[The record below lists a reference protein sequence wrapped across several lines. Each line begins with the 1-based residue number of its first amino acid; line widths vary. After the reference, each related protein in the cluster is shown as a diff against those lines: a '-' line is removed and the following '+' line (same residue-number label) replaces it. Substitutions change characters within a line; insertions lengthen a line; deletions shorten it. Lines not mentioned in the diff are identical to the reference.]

1 MKFHSLMITK
11 NGVVMI
17 QYHNNLNKIAL
28 SNFNQRELSI
38 FFTACS
44 IMKDKGISEV
54 NVTFSEL
61 EKIIG
66 ISFKDKNELVQYLQN
81 LSSKLLN
88 LTTNIEHDGVYISFV
103 LFKTF
108 VIDTNKNILTM
119 KVNEDFSYILN
130 DLTKNFTL
138 FELQEFNN
146 LDSVYSKNLYRLL
159 KQFKTTG
166 IFKIE
171 MSEFR
176 RLLDIPSKYRM
187 CDINKRILSP
197 AMNEVSNYFTSLKL
211 NKIKEGRSIK
221 YLEFTFNKERKSTKH
236 EEHTIDISAN
246 IKFIEGIELS
256 KSDILCPKCGKPL
269 VLLTK
274 KDGNT
279 FWGHP
284 DYNAHK
290 DNCKQSYS
298 TKDDI
303 EIDRENRLKL
313 LEDEKNR
320 SNIEVEVKDLI
331 DQHKDIVKLV
341 DLNQEFLYIEQVE
354 KKDLFQN
361 NPVVKIKINSNTIA
375 IVKQCIDEWS

>member
-1 MKFHSLMITK
+1 MNFHSLMITK

-81 LSSKLLN
+81 LSNKLLN
-88 LTTNIEHDGVYISFV
+88 LTTNIENDGVYISFV

-108 VIDTNKNILTM
+108 VIDTNKNLLTM

-146 LDSVYSKNLYRLL
+146 LESVYSKNLYRLL

-197 AMNEVSNYFTSLKL
+197 AMNEVSRYFTSLKL

-221 YLEFTFNKERKSTKH
+221 YLEFTFNKEKKSTKQ
-236 EEHTIDISAN
+236 EDNTIDISAN
-246 IKFIEGIELS
+246 IKTTEVIEQR
-256 KSDILCPKCGKPL
+256 KSDVLCPKCGKPL
-269 VLLTK
+269 VLLYNK
-274 KDGNT
+274 NGDT
-279 FWGHP
+279 FWGHA
-284 DYNAHK
+284 DYLVNT
-290 DNCKQSYS
+290 CKETYS
-298 TKDDI
+298 TKEEI
-303 EIDRENRLKL
+303 ETIKEQRAEL
-313 LEDEKNR
+313 LEDEADRAKFEQ
-320 SNIEVEVKDLI
+320 EVTELI
-331 DQHKDIVKLV
+331 DQHKDVVKLSGFEKRYV
-341 DLNQEFLYIEQVE
+341 CIEQI
-354 KKDLFQN
+354 KQQDLFYQ
-361 NPVVKIKINSNTIA
+361 NPVIRIKIDKNA
-375 IVKQCIDEWS
+375 INLIKSCIEEWS

>member
-1 MKFHSLMITK
+1 MNFHSLMITK

-81 LSSKLLN
+81 LSNKLLN
-88 LTTNIEHDGVYISFV
+88 LTTNIENDGVYISFV

-108 VIDTNKNILTM
+108 VIDTNKNLLTM

-146 LDSVYSKNLYRLL
+146 LESVYSKNLYRLL

-197 AMNEVSNYFTSLKL
+197 AMNEVSRYFTSLKL

-221 YLEFTFNKERKSTKH
+221 YLEFTFNKEKKSTKQ
-236 EEHTIDISAN
+236 EDNTIDISAN
-246 IKFIEGIELS
+246 IKTTEVMEQR
-256 KSDILCPKCGKPL
+256 KSDVLCPKCGKPL
-269 VLLTK
+269 VLLYNK
-274 KDGNT
+274 NGDT
-279 FWGHP
+279 FWGHA
-284 DYNAHK
+284 DYLVNT
-290 DNCKQSYS
+290 CKETYS
-298 TKDDI
+298 TKEEI
-303 EIDRENRLKL
+303 ETIKEQRAVL
-313 LEDEKNR
+313 LEDEADRAKFEQ
-320 SNIEVEVKDLI
+320 EVTELI
-331 DQHKDIVKLV
+331 DQHKDIVNLISFEKRYV
-341 DLNQEFLYIEQVE
+341 CIEQIEQQDLFYRNPVMRIKIDRDAIDTIKKYIE
-354 KKDLFQN
+354 
-361 NPVVKIKINSNTIA
+361 
-375 IVKQCIDEWS
+375 EWSK

>member
-1 MKFHSLMITK
+1 MNFHSLMITK

-81 LSSKLLN
+81 LSNKLLN
-88 LTTNIEHDGVYISFV
+88 LTTNIENDGVYISFV

-108 VIDTNKNILTM
+108 VIDTNKNLLTM

-146 LDSVYSKNLYRLL
+146 LESVYSKNLYRLL

-197 AMNEVSNYFTSLKL
+197 AMNEVSRYFTSLKL

-221 YLEFTFNKERKSTKH
+221 YLEFTFNKEKKSIKQ
-236 EEHTIDISAN
+236 EDNTIDISAN
-246 IKFIEGIELS
+246 IKTTEVIEQR
-256 KSDILCPKCGKPL
+256 KSDVLCPKCGKPL
-269 VLLTK
+269 VLLYNK
-274 KDGNT
+274 NGDT
-279 FWGHP
+279 FWGHA
-284 DYNAHK
+284 DYLVNT
-290 DNCKQSYS
+290 CKETYS
-298 TKDDI
+298 TKEEI
-303 EIDRENRLKL
+303 ETIKEQRAEL
-313 LEDEKNR
+313 LEDEADRAKF
-320 SNIEVEVKDLI
+320 EQEVKELI
-331 DQHKDIVKLV
+331 NQHKDIVNLIDIDKRYV
-341 DLNQEFLYIEQVE
+341 CIEQIE
-354 KKDLFQN
+354 QQDLFYR
-361 NPVVKIKINSNTIA
+361 NPVIQIKINRNAIDTIKEY
-375 IVKQCIDEWS
+375 IEKWSK

>member
-1 MKFHSLMITK
+1 MNFHSLMITK

-81 LSSKLLN
+81 LSNKLLN
-88 LTTNIEHDGVYISFV
+88 LTTNIENDGVYISFV

-108 VIDTNKNILTM
+108 VIDTNKNLLTM

-146 LDSVYSKNLYRLL
+146 LESVYSKNLYRLL

-197 AMNEVSNYFTSLKL
+197 AMNEVSRYFTSLKL

-221 YLEFTFNKERKSTKH
+221 YLEFTFNKEKKSTKQ
-236 EEHTIDISAN
+236 EDNTIDISAN
-246 IKFIEGIELS
+246 IKTTEVIEQR
-256 KSDILCPKCGKPL
+256 KSDVLCPKCGKPL
-269 VLLTK
+269 VLLYNK
-274 KDGNT
+274 NGDT
-279 FWGHP
+279 FWGHA
-284 DYNAHK
+284 DYLVNT
-290 DNCKQSYS
+290 CKETYS
-298 TKDDI
+298 TKEEI
-303 EIDRENRLKL
+303 ETIKEQRAEL
-313 LEDEKNR
+313 LEDEADRAKF
-320 SNIEVEVKDLI
+320 EQEVKELI
-331 DQHKDIVKLV
+331 NQHKDIVNLIDIDKRYV
-341 DLNQEFLYIEQVE
+341 CIEQIE
-354 KKDLFQN
+354 QQDLFYR
-361 NPVVKIKINSNTIA
+361 NPVIQIKINRNAIDTIKEY
-375 IVKQCIDEWS
+375 IEKWSK

>member
-1 MKFHSLMITK
+1 MNFHSLMITK

-81 LSSKLLN
+81 LSNKLLN
-88 LTTNIEHDGVYISFV
+88 LTTNIENDGVYISFV

-108 VIDTNKNILTM
+108 VIDTNKNLLTM

-146 LDSVYSKNLYRLL
+146 LESVYSKNLYRLL

-197 AMNEVSNYFTSLKL
+197 AMNEVSGYFTSLKL

-221 YLEFTFNKERKSTKH
+221 YLEFTFNKEKKSTKQ
-236 EEHTIDISAN
+236 EDNTIDISAN
-246 IKFIEGIELS
+246 IKTTEVIEQR
-256 KSDILCPKCGKPL
+256 KSDVLCPKCGKPL
-269 VLLTK
+269 VLLYNK
-274 KDGNT
+274 NGDT
-279 FWGHP
+279 FWGHA
-284 DYNAHK
+284 DYLVNA
-290 DNCKQSYS
+290 CKETYS
-298 TKDDI
+298 TKEEI
-303 EIDRENRLKL
+303 ETIKEQRAEL
-313 LEDEKNR
+313 LEDEADRAKFEQ
-320 SNIEVEVKDLI
+320 EVTELI
-331 DQHKDIVKLV
+331 DQHKDVVKLSGFEKRYV
-341 DLNQEFLYIEQVE
+341 CIEQIE
-354 KKDLFQN
+354 QQDLFYQ
-361 NPVVKIKINSNTIA
+361 NPVMRIKIDKNA
-375 IVKQCIDEWS
+375 INVIKSCIEEWS

>member
-1 MKFHSLMITK
+1 MNFHSLMITK

-17 QYHNNLNKIAL
+17 KYHNNLNKIAL

-81 LSSKLLN
+81 LSNKLLN
-88 LTTNIEHDGVYISFV
+88 LTTNIENDGVYISFV

-108 VIDTNKNILTM
+108 VIDTNKNLLTM

-146 LDSVYSKNLYRLL
+146 LESVYSKNLYRLL

-197 AMNEVSNYFTSLKL
+197 AMNEVSRYFTSLKL

-221 YLEFTFNKERKSTKH
+221 YLEFTFNKEKKSTKQ
-236 EEHTIDISAN
+236 EDNTIDISAN
-246 IKFIEGIELS
+246 IKTTEVMEQR
-256 KSDILCPKCGKPL
+256 KSDVLCPKCGKPL
-269 VLLTK
+269 VLLYNK
-274 KDGNT
+274 NGDT
-279 FWGHP
+279 FWGHA
-284 DYNAHK
+284 DYLVNT
-290 DNCKQSYS
+290 CKETYS
-298 TKDDI
+298 TKEEI
-303 EIDRENRLKL
+303 EIIKEQRAEL
-313 LEDEKNR
+313 LEDEADRAKF
-320 SNIEVEVKDLI
+320 EQEVKELI
-331 DQHKDIVKLV
+331 NQHKDIVNLIGIDKRYV
-341 DLNQEFLYIEQVE
+341 CIEQVE
-354 KKDLFQN
+354 QQDLFYR
-361 NPVVKIKINSNTIA
+361 NPVTQIKIDRNAIDTIKKY
-375 IVKQCIDEWS
+375 IETWSK

>member
-1 MKFHSLMITK
+1 MNFHSLMITK

-81 LSSKLLN
+81 LSNKLLN
-88 LTTNIEHDGVYISFV
+88 LTTNIESDGVYISFV

-108 VIDTNKNILTM
+108 VIDTNKNLLTM

-146 LDSVYSKNLYRLL
+146 LESVYSKNLYRLL

-197 AMNEVSNYFTSLKL
+197 AMNEVSRYFTSLKL

-221 YLEFTFNKERKSTKH
+221 YLEFTFNKEKKSTKQ
-236 EEHTIDISAN
+236 EDNTIDISAN
-246 IKFIEGIELS
+246 IKTTEVIEQR
-256 KSDILCPKCGKPL
+256 KSDVLCPKCGKPL
-269 VLLTK
+269 VLLYNK
-274 KDGNT
+274 NGDT
-279 FWGHP
+279 FWGHA
-284 DYNAHK
+284 DYLVNT
-290 DNCKQSYS
+290 CKETYS
-298 TKDDI
+298 TKEEI
-303 EIDRENRLKL
+303 ETIKEQRAEL
-313 LEDEKNR
+313 LEDEADRAKFEQ
-320 SNIEVEVKDLI
+320 EVTELI
-331 DQHKDIVKLV
+331 NQHKDILKLIGFDKRYV
-341 DLNQEFLYIEQVE
+341 CIEQIE
-354 KKDLFQN
+354 QQDLFYQ
-361 NPVVKIKINSNTIA
+361 NPVMRIKIDKNA
-375 IVKQCIDEWS
+375 INVIKSCIEEWS

>member
-1 MKFHSLMITK
+1 MNFHSLMITK

-81 LSSKLLN
+81 LSNKLLN
-88 LTTNIEHDGVYISFV
+88 LTTNIENDGVYISFV

-108 VIDTNKNILTM
+108 VIDTNKNLLTM

-146 LDSVYSKNLYRLL
+146 LESVYSKNLYRLL

-197 AMNEVSNYFTSLKL
+197 AMNEVSRYFTSLKL

-221 YLEFTFNKERKSTKH
+221 YLEFTFNKEKKSTKQ
-236 EEHTIDISAN
+236 EDNTIDISAN
-246 IKFIEGIELS
+246 IKTTEVIEQR
-256 KSDILCPKCGKPL
+256 KSDVLCPKCGKPL
-269 VLLTK
+269 VLLYNK
-274 KDGNT
+274 NGDT
-279 FWGHP
+279 FWGHA
-284 DYNAHK
+284 DYLVNT
-290 DNCKQSYS
+290 CKETYS
-298 TKDDI
+298 TKEEI
-303 EIDRENRLKL
+303 ETIKEQRAEL
-313 LEDEKNR
+313 LEDEADRTKFEQ
-320 SNIEVEVKDLI
+320 EVTELI
-331 DQHKDIVKLV
+331 NQHKDILKLIGFDKRYV
-341 DLNQEFLYIEQVE
+341 CIEQIE
-354 KKDLFQN
+354 QQDLFYQ
-361 NPVVKIKINSNTIA
+361 NPVMRIKIDKNA
-375 IVKQCIDEWS
+375 INVIKSCIEEWS

>member
-1 MKFHSLMITK
+1 MNFHSLMITK

-81 LSSKLLN
+81 LSNKLLN
-88 LTTNIEHDGVYISFV
+88 LTTNIENDGVYISFV

-108 VIDTNKNILTM
+108 VIDTNKNLLTM

-146 LDSVYSKNLYRLL
+146 LESVYSKNLYRLL

-197 AMNEVSNYFTSLKL
+197 AMNEVSRYFTSLKL

-221 YLEFTFNKERKSTKH
+221 YLEFTFNKEKKSTKQ
-236 EEHTIDISAN
+236 EDNTIDISAN
-246 IKFIEGIELS
+246 IKTTEVIEQR
-256 KSDILCPKCGKPL
+256 KSDVLCPKCGKPL
-269 VLLTK
+269 VLLYNK
-274 KDGNT
+274 NGDT
-279 FWGHP
+279 FWGHA
-284 DYNAHK
+284 DYLVNT
-290 DNCKQSYS
+290 CKETYS
-298 TKDDI
+298 TKEEI
-303 EIDRENRLKL
+303 ETIKEQRAEL
-313 LEDEKNR
+313 LEDEADRAKFEQ
-320 SNIEVEVKDLI
+320 EVTELI
-331 DQHKDIVKLV
+331 NQHKDILKLIGFDKRYV
-341 DLNQEFLYIEQVE
+341 CIEQIE
-354 KKDLFQN
+354 QQDLFYQ
-361 NPVVKIKINSNTIA
+361 NPVMRIKIDKNA
-375 IVKQCIDEWS
+375 INVIKSCIEEWS

>member
-1 MKFHSLMITK
+1 MNFHSLMITK

-81 LSSKLLN
+81 LSNKLLN
-88 LTTNIEHDGVYISFV
+88 LTTNIENDGVYISFV

-108 VIDTNKNILTM
+108 VIDTNKNLLTM

-146 LDSVYSKNLYRLL
+146 LESVYSKNLYRLL

-197 AMNEVSNYFTSLKL
+197 AMNEVSRYFTSLKL

-221 YLEFTFNKERKSTKH
+221 YLEFTFNKEKKSTKQ
-236 EEHTIDISAN
+236 EDNTIDISAN
-246 IKFIEGIELS
+246 IKTTEVIEQR
-256 KSDILCPKCGKPL
+256 KSDVLCPKCGKPL
-269 VLLTK
+269 VLLYNK
-274 KDGNT
+274 NGDT
-279 FWGHP
+279 FWGHA
-284 DYNAHK
+284 DYLVNT
-290 DNCKQSYS
+290 CKETYS
-298 TKDDI
+298 TKEEI
-303 EIDRENRLKL
+303 ETIKEQRAEL
-313 LEDEKNR
+313 LEDEADRAKFEQ
-320 SNIEVEVKDLI
+320 EVTELI
-331 DQHKDIVKLV
+331 NQHKDILKLIGFDKRYV
-341 DLNQEFLYIEQVE
+341 CIEQIE
-354 KKDLFQN
+354 QQDLFYQ
-361 NPVVKIKINSNTIA
+361 NPVMRIKIDKNTINV
-375 IVKQCIDEWS
+375 IKSCIEEWS

>member
-1 MKFHSLMITK
+1 MNFHSLMITK

-81 LSSKLLN
+81 LSNKLLN
-88 LTTNIEHDGVYISFV
+88 LTTNIENDGVYISFV

-108 VIDTNKNILTM
+108 VIDTNKNLLTM

-146 LDSVYSKNLYRLL
+146 LESVYSKNLYRLL

-197 AMNEVSNYFTSLKL
+197 AMNEVSRYFTSLKL

-221 YLEFTFNKERKSTKH
+221 YLEFTFNKEKKSTKQ
-236 EEHTIDISAN
+236 EDNTIDISAN
-246 IKFIEGIELS
+246 VKTTEVIEQR
-256 KSDILCPKCGKPL
+256 KSDVLCPKCGKPL
-269 VLLTK
+269 VLLYNK
-274 KDGNT
+274 NGDT
-279 FWGHP
+279 FWGHA
-284 DYNAHK
+284 DYLVNT
-290 DNCKQSYS
+290 CKETYS
-298 TKDDI
+298 TKEEI
-303 EIDRENRLKL
+303 ETIKEQRAEL
-313 LEDEKNR
+313 LEDEADRAKF
-320 SNIEVEVKDLI
+320 EQEVKELI
-331 DQHKDIVKLV
+331 NQHKDIVNLISIDKRSV
-341 DLNQEFLYIEQVE
+341 CIEQIE
-354 KKDLFQN
+354 QQDLFYQ
-361 NPVVKIKINSNTIA
+361 NPVVQIKINRNAIDTIKKY
-375 IVKQCIDEWS
+375 IEKWSK

>member
-1 MKFHSLMITK
+1 MNFHSLMITK

-17 QYHNNLNKIAL
+17 KYHNNLNKIAL

-81 LSSKLLN
+81 LSNKLLN
-88 LTTNIEHDGVYISFV
+88 LTTNIENDGVYISFV

-108 VIDTNKNILTM
+108 VIDTNKNLLTM

-146 LDSVYSKNLYRLL
+146 LESVYSKNLYRLL

-197 AMNEVSNYFTSLKL
+197 AMNEVSRYFTSLKL

-221 YLEFTFNKERKSTKH
+221 YLEFTFNKEKKSTKQ
-236 EEHTIDISAN
+236 EDNTIDISAN
-246 IKFIEGIELS
+246 IKTTEVMEQR
-256 KSDILCPKCGKPL
+256 KSDVLCPKCGKPL
-269 VLLTK
+269 VLLYNK
-274 KDGNT
+274 NGDT
-279 FWGHP
+279 FWGHA
-284 DYNAHK
+284 DYLVNT
-290 DNCKQSYS
+290 CKETYS
-298 TKDDI
+298 TKEEI
-303 EIDRENRLKL
+303 ETIKEQRAEL
-313 LEDEKNR
+313 LEDEADRAKF
-320 SNIEVEVKDLI
+320 EQEVKELI
-331 DQHKDIVKLV
+331 NQHKDIVNLIGIDKRNV
-341 DLNQEFLYIEQVE
+341 CIEQIE
-354 KKDLFQN
+354 QQDLFYQ
-361 NPVVKIKINSNTIA
+361 NPVIQIKINRNAIDTIKKY
-375 IVKQCIDEWS
+375 IETWSK

>member
-1 MKFHSLMITK
+1 MNFHSLMITK

-81 LSSKLLN
+81 LSNKLLN
-88 LTTNIEHDGVYISFV
+88 LTTNIENDGVYISFV

-108 VIDTNKNILTM
+108 VIDTNKNLLTM

-146 LDSVYSKNLYRLL
+146 LESVYSKNLYRLL

-197 AMNEVSNYFTSLKL
+197 AMNEVSRYFTSLKL

-221 YLEFTFNKERKSTKH
+221 YLEFTFNKEKKSTKQ
-236 EEHTIDISAN
+236 EDNTIDISAN
-246 IKFIEGIELS
+246 IKTTEVIEQR
-256 KSDILCPKCGKPL
+256 KSDVLCPKCGKPL
-269 VLLTK
+269 VLLYNK
-274 KDGNT
+274 NGDT
-279 FWGHP
+279 FWGHA
-284 DYNAHK
+284 DYLVNT
-290 DNCKQSYS
+290 CKETYS
-298 TKDDI
+298 TKEEI
-303 EIDRENRLKL
+303 ETIKEQRAEL
-313 LEDEKNR
+313 LEDEADRAKFEQ
-320 SNIEVEVKDLI
+320 EVTELI
-331 DQHKDIVKLV
+331 DQHKDVVKLSGFEKRYV
-341 DLNQEFLYIEQVE
+341 CIEQIE
-354 KKDLFQN
+354 QQDLFYQ
-361 NPVVKIKINSNTIA
+361 NPVMRIKIDKNA
-375 IVKQCIDEWS
+375 INVIKSCIEEWS

>member
-1 MKFHSLMITK
+1 MNFHSLMITK

-81 LSSKLLN
+81 LSNKLLN
-88 LTTNIEHDGVYISFV
+88 LTTNIESDGVYISFV

-108 VIDTNKNILTM
+108 VIDTNKNLLTM

-146 LDSVYSKNLYRLL
+146 LESVYSKNLYRLL

-197 AMNEVSNYFTSLKL
+197 AMNEVSRYFTSLKL

-221 YLEFTFNKERKSTKH
+221 YLEFTFNKEKKSTKQ
-236 EEHTIDISAN
+236 EDNTIDISAN
-246 IKFIEGIELS
+246 IKTTEVIEQR
-256 KSDILCPKCGKPL
+256 KSDVLCPKCGKPL
-269 VLLTK
+269 VLLYNK
-274 KDGNT
+274 NGDT
-279 FWGHP
+279 FWGHA
-284 DYNAHK
+284 DYLVNT
-290 DNCKQSYS
+290 CKETYS
-298 TKDDI
+298 TKEEI
-303 EIDRENRLKL
+303 ETIKEQRAEL
-313 LEDEKNR
+313 LEDEADRAKFEQ
-320 SNIEVEVKDLI
+320 EVTELI
-331 DQHKDIVKLV
+331 NQHKDIVKLSGFEKRYV
-341 DLNQEFLYIEQVE
+341 CIEQIE
-354 KKDLFQN
+354 QQDLFYQ
-361 NPVVKIKINSNTIA
+361 NPVMRIKIDKNA
-375 IVKQCIDEWS
+375 INVIKSCIEEWS

>member
-1 MKFHSLMITK
+1 MNFHSLMITK

-17 QYHNNLNKIAL
+17 KYHNNLNKIAL

-81 LSSKLLN
+81 LSNKLLN
-88 LTTNIEHDGVYISFV
+88 LTTNIENDGVYISFV

-108 VIDTNKNILTM
+108 VIDTNKNLLTM

-146 LDSVYSKNLYRLL
+146 LESVYSKNLYRLL

-197 AMNEVSNYFTSLKL
+197 AMNEVSRYFTSLKL

-221 YLEFTFNKERKSTKH
+221 YLEFTFNKEKKSTKQ
-236 EEHTIDISAN
+236 EDNTIDISAS
-246 IKFIEGIELS
+246 IKTTEVMEQR
-256 KSDILCPKCGKPL
+256 KSDVLCPKCGKPL
-269 VLLTK
+269 VLLYNK
-274 KDGNT
+274 NGDT
-279 FWGHP
+279 FWGHA
-284 DYNAHK
+284 DYLVNT
-290 DNCKQSYS
+290 CKETYS
-298 TKDDI
+298 TKEEI
-303 EIDRENRLKL
+303 ETIKEQRVVL
-313 LEDEKNR
+313 LEDEADRAKFEQ
-320 SNIEVEVKDLI
+320 EVTELI
-331 DQHKDIVKLV
+331 DQHKDIVNLISFEKRYV
-341 DLNQEFLYIEQVE
+341 CIEQIEQQDLFYRNPVMRIKIDRDAIDTIKKYIE
-354 KKDLFQN
+354 
-361 NPVVKIKINSNTIA
+361 
-375 IVKQCIDEWS
+375 EWSK